1 MNLPLA
7 EAIFWIAALACVVA
21 QTALLRS
28 SLSTK
33 VEQRSDLVPVSRRSS
48 EFAWAILPAL
58 VLTVLLFATWRR
70 ISERDEHQH
79 MDHGGMS
86 AAAANQLP
94 YSTVPG
100 S

>member
-1 MNLPLA
+1 MNLSLA

-21 QTALLRS
+21 QIALLWS

-33 VEQRSDLVPVSRRSS
+33 GEQRSELVPVSRRST
-48 EFAWAILPAL
+48 ELAWAILPAL
-58 VLTVLLFATWRR
+58 VLSVLLVATWRR
-70 ISERDEHQH
+70 VSERDEHPH

-86 AAAANQLP
+86 AAATKELP
-94 YSTVPG
+94 RSPAPG